1 MDDGAVLDI
10 GASADA
16 DMIHIR
22 ADDAIIPDARIRA
35 DLHIANNLATGG
47 DKGARMDFRA
57 LAAKRQ
63 YQWVHDYP
71 SISRAGC
78 KDRKSVVEG
87 TRVSVRVGVGG
98 RRIVKKKQ
106 QT

>member
-1 MDDGAVLDI
+1 MRISDWSSDVCSSDLLDI

-71 SISRAGC
+71 SIRSEERRVG
-78 KDRKSVVEG
+78 EE
-87 TRVSVRVGVGG
+87 RVSTG
-98 RRIVKKKQ
+98 RSRWSPFH
-106 QT
+106 